1 MSENKTQK
9 QNATKHYKFY
19 PDEDNIPPYL
29 AYGFR
34 PIFLLLPLYMVAL
47 VVLWG
52 FVFAGVINI
61 FDDPISWHIY
71 ELLFGVGI
79 AGVMG
84 FIFTGLP
91 ELFPGLVPIVG
102 KRLSNII
109 LLWIA
114 GRISFWCIDIVGVYV
129 VGIINIA
136 LWVYIIVWAFKPVVL
151 DKLQR
156 HASIAYTIVALTILQ
171 ILFFASKAEL
181 IDINSIDILYLSLG
195 GFMVLTLLALRRV
208 NMEGINEILEHKGLD
223 DVFVAK
229 PFRYNL
235 AIFTVILFTTI
246 EFFYPSNSILGWLGF
261 ACFAAILGI
270 LNDYNLQF
278 ESLLKEP
285 FMWYLSCVV
294 IMMATGYGFL
304 GFSYLFDFG
313 YLSDFRHFLT
323 TGAFG
328 ISFFMVMVII
338 AHVHTGR
345 VLKSNWWILTGVLLL
360 VGSTLSRTLI
370 PFFSEYYNIL
380 ISVSI
385 LFWSIPFILY
395 FIKTKNFLLTP
406 RVDGI
411 KG

>member
-1 MSENKTQK
+1 MEVAQK

-19 PDEDNIPPYL
+19 PDEDNIPVFL

-34 PIFLLLPLYMVAL
+34 PIFLLLPLYMIVL
-47 VVLWG
+47 VVIWG
-52 FVFAGVINI
+52 FVFSGVLDI

-79 AGVMG
+79 AGIMA

-109 LLWIA
+109 VLWIA
-114 GRISFWCIDIVGVYV
+114 GRVSFWCMDIVGVYV

-156 HASIAYTIVALTILQ
+156 HSSIAYTIVSLTILQ
-171 ILFFASKAEL
+171 FLFFASKAEL
-181 IDINSIDILYLSLG
+181 ITLNSMDILYLALG

-208 NMEGINEILEHKGLD
+208 NMEGINEILEHKRVD
-223 DVFVAK
+223 DVFIAK

-246 EFFYPSNSILGWLGF
+246 EFFYPANSILGWLGF

-294 IMMATGYGFL
+294 IMMAMGYGFL
-304 GFSYLFDFG
+304 GFSYLFEFG

-345 VLKSNWWILTGVLLL
+345 VLKSNWWILSSVLLL
-360 VGSTLSRTLI
+360 IASTLLRTLI
-370 PFFSEYYNIL
+370 PFFSEYYTYMMG
-380 ISVSI
+380 VSI
-385 LFWSIPFILY
+385 LFWSLPFLIY
-395 FIKTKNFLLTP
+395 FMKTKKFLLAP